1 MSDIIDIT
9 FDVYSDTPLGKDPD
23 KYSPTLRRYHKLL
36 WSKQLPNGFRFDL
49 SDTTPNNYLQ
59 HKSEL
64 GAFSLSSD
72 GIGLTYLGVKRM
84 SHITDQIPADDLDSF
99 FAICTTI
106 GGYVIFPSNKIENKM
121 TINGSRG
128 LNHRIRDRI
137 DLTLECIRRHYSNEG
152 NPLNDTLNRYAEFF
166 GLFRDFKGYIDFFLF
181 QDLVAEDYSTI
192 RFFLPFDDF
201 NDSPLPHNVEEY
213 QEYKQNMID
222 FVSAR
227 NQRILDSIH

>member
-1 MSDIIDIT
+1 MAHII
-9 FDVYSDTPLGKDPD
+9 
-23 KYSPTLRRYHKLL
+23 
-36 WSKQLPNGFRFDL
+36 N
-49 SDTTPNNYLQ
+49 
-59 HKSEL
+59 
-64 GAFSLSSD
+64 
-72 GIGLTYLGVKRM
+72 
-84 SHITDQIPADDLDSF
+84 QIPPNEIDLF
-99 FAICTTI
+99 FAVSSTV
-106 GGYVIFPSNKIENKM
+106 GGYIIFPSNKIENKM